1 VKGDVQV
8 IFSGWDRIS
17 ASAANAPDE
26 TERAAV
32 IHNQEK
38 PGGDVR

>member
-1 VKGDVQV
+1 MEGEVQV
-8 IFSGWDRIS
+8 LEAKP
-17 ASAANAPDE
+17 ASEVKENAPDE

-38 PGGDVR
+38 PGEGARPG